1 MVLLQ
6 VHTMEPAVEEEQGQ
20 LEVLEPVQM
29 VELVELEYYQH

>member
-6 VHTMEPAVEEEQGQ
+6 VHTMEQVVVEEPGQ

-29 VELVELEYYQH
+29 EVMVEQEYCQQ